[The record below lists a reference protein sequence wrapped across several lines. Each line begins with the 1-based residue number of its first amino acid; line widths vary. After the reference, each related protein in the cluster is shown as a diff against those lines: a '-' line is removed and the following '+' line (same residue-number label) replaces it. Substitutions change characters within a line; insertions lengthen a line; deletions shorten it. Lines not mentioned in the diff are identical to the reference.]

1 VTSISPTVVI
11 TGASSGLG
19 KALALRYARDGTVL
33 GLLGRSSDRLDAVA
47 VECRRLGASVFTA
60 AIDVRNRTDMEAWL
74 RNFDADT
81 AIDILIANAGIM
93 AGRPANAVIE
103 SSSASYDLME
113 TNVLGVLNSVQPVL
127 PNMMTRGRGQIGIVS
142 SIAGFI
148 PLPDAPTYCASKS
161 AILAYGLA
169 LRGALRQSGIGVSV
183 ICPGYVATPMMEQ
196 ESGPKPFAMSAR
208 SAADLIIRGME
219 QNRSIIAFPFWFALV
234 TRIGGLLPDSVR
246 RWTTEPFR
254 FTVDDRK

>member
-1 VTSISPTVVI
+1 MNSTSPTVVI

-19 KALALRYARDGTVL
+19 NALALHYAREGTVL
-33 GLLGRSSDRLDAVA
+33 GLLGRSSERLNAVA
-47 VECRRLGASVFTA
+47 EECRRLGANVFTA

-81 AIDILIANAGIM
+81 PIDLLIANAGIM

-103 SSSASYDLME
+103 SSSASYALIE

-127 PNMMTRGRGQIGIVS
+127 PNMMARGRGQIGIIS

-161 AILAYGLA
+161 AILTYGLA
-169 LRGALRQSGIGVSV
+169 LRGALRHSGIDVSV

-208 SAADLIIRGME
+208 SAADLIIRGLE
-219 QNRSIIAFPFWFALV
+219 RNRALIAFPFWFALV
-234 TRIGGLLPDSVR
+234 TRLGGLLPDSMR
-246 RWTTEPFR
+246 QWTTQPFR

>member
-60 AIDVRNRTDMEAWL
+60 AID
-74 RNFDADT
+74 
-81 AIDILIANAGIM
+81 
-93 AGRPANAVIE
+93 VIE